1 MLKVSQKLEYAI
13 RAMIELAEHRD
24 DETLTPAREI
34 AERQQVPLRFLEQQL
49 GALSRAGLV
58 ESFRG
63 AGGGCRLARD
73 PAEITV
79 AEVADA
85 IEGQIYP
92 VFCLEPSDHTCFADS
107 RCGLQ
112 GFWADVARA
121 VQDVFERTTVADLAA
136 RHRKMAPGPV
146 DAQPRAA
153 AVALELRG
161 FPAHRFRGVH
171 PHDLRE
177 LRAANRAGT
186 LQRRAS
192 IRQRR
197 QRPGELTLLAA
208 LHAIGHVGHLA
219 ASLPHP
225 HKALEPPRTGG
236 SRRMVEAPTARCKYP
251 WPTFGSR
258 LEPRVAHVR
267 RSAVRC
273 GFRRSGKGR
282 DP

>member
-24 DETLTPAREI
+24 DETLIPAREI

-73 PAEITV
+73 PRDITV

-146 DAQPRAA
+146 VLSPEQ
-153 AVALELRG
+153 
-161 FPAHRFRGVH
+161 
-171 PHDLRE
+171 
-177 LRAANRAGT
+177 
-186 LQRRAS
+186 
-192 IRQRR
+192 
-197 QRPGELTLLAA
+197 LL
-208 LHAIGHVGHLA
+208 
-219 ASLPHP
+219 
-225 HKALEPPRTGG
+225 
-236 SRRMVEAPTARCKYP
+236 
-251 WPTFGSR
+251 SR
-258 LEPRVAHVR
+258 LN
-267 RSAVRC
+267 
-273 GFRRSGKGR
+273 
-282 DP
+282 